1 MSCHMKNVTGGVFVD
16 NETNTVSPFG
26 SSHYR
31 YTGGRSMNIAILGR
45 GTMGTAYAHNLAK
58 MPGVTVTGVV
68 DINAG
73 RAERAAL

>member
-1 MSCHMKNVTGGVFVD
+1 
-16 NETNTVSPFG
+16 
-26 SSHYR
+26 
-31 YTGGRSMNIAILGR
+31 MNIAILR

-73 RAERAAL
+73 RAERARL